1 MGLLLKPPVGG
12 ANRVSPRV
20 TDWSLAL
27 AGAAAFTSGLLSLF
41 SGRPDEWLVFAFHGA
56 AGLWLLLLLWGKL
69 RRVWPR
75 LLRPRLWDPRTAL
88 GVLALIAV
96 ALTGGSGVWWGAGG
110 GPFLAGFNLLNCH
123 IVTRFPLTLALP

>member
-1 MGLLLKPPVGG
+1 MGLLLNPPVGG

-56 AGLWLLLLLWGKL
+56 AGLWLLLMLWGKL

-75 LLRPRLWDPRTAL
+75 LLRPRLWGRRTAL
-88 GVLALIAV
+88 GVPAMSAGALAGWAG
-96 ALTGGSGVWWGAGG
+96 AGWGAGRS
-110 GPFLAGFNLLNCH
+110 PVPPRAH
-123 IVTRFPLTLALP
+123 SASP

>member
-1 MGLLLKPPVGG
+1 MGLLLNPPVGG

-56 AGLWLLLLLWGKL
+56 AGLWLLLFLWGKL
-69 RRVWPR
+69 RRVWPP
-75 LLRPRLWDPRTAL
+75 LLRPPLWDRPPAL
-88 GVLALIAV
+88 AVVSLLPGGLAS
-96 ALTGGSGVWWGAGG
+96 GSGRGWGARG
-110 GPFLAGFNLLNCH
+110 
-123 IVTRFPLTLALP
+123 V

>member
-27 AGAAAFTSGLLSLF
+27 AGTAAFTSGLLSLF

-56 AGLWLLLLLWGKL
+56 AGLWVLLLLGGKL
-69 RRVWPR
+69 RRVRPPVPPPR
-75 LLRPRLWDPRTAL
+75 PWDRGAPP
-88 GVLALIAV
+88 GVLARMR
-96 ALTGGSGVWWGAGG
+96 GGRTRSAGV
-110 GPFLAGFNLLNCH
+110 
-123 IVTRFPLTLALP
+123 